1 MNRYKTLMAK
11 VELTDATKNRV
22 MENVITSLGNDYVE
36 NDNIHVDSN
45 IYKDTD
51 TTLTSDTRKNCA
63 SSSTPPKNTHKFKM
77 YRYLATAACLILI
90 ITSGI
95 FYRHHQP
102 NTTTPDTQNP
112 DEFVLSGNSI
122 QELNSLEDLSNAVGF
137 DIKTPQYLPFTPSG
151 TNYLSYFGDMAEI
164 NYSNTASTA
173 SFRMAV
179 GDDDISG
186 DYNEYDNVKIAKIT
200 GITVTLK
207 GNTDGYSLAI
217 WQSDG
222 YTYALSLSEEVS
234 ENEWVKILESIQ

>member
-1 MNRYKTLMAK
+1 MNRYKNLMDK
-11 VELTDATKNRV
+11 VELTDAMKNRI
-22 MENVITSLGNDYVE
+22 MENVITSLENDDTE

-45 IYKDTD
+45 ISPATD
-51 TTLTSDTRKNCA
+51 ITLTSDTRKNFA

-90 ITSGI
+90 VTAGI
-95 FYRHHQP
+95 FYRQHQQ
-102 NTTTPDTQNP
+102 NTTMSDTQNP

-137 DIKTPQYLPFTPSG
+137 DIKTPQYLPFTPSE

-164 NYSNTASTA
+164 NYSNTSSTA

-186 DYNEYDNVKIAKIT
+186 DYNEYGNVKITKVA
-200 GITVTLK
+200 GIAVTLK
-207 GNTDGYSLAI
+207 GNESGYSLAI

-222 YTYALSLSEEVS
+222 YTYALSLSEEVT